1 MVSRPG
7 APGPSSILSEK
18 SSRMSSRPMS
28 SGGRAPAV
36 GLNGLGIGSPL
47 DSFILFILFILL
59 SLAVTISSCAV
70 TPRPL
75 PRCGDSTD
83 RSPNTACTP
92 SALILSRLVL
102 SCLRERP
109 AQHNP
114 RHCLWRHPWGPRDS
128 DDEHAGSI
136 VDQSPIFRS
145 ASPPNYT
152 WTGGGLRGR
161 RWQGP
166 WVILIKNPARTS
178 CPSSLVVEH
187 FQIRFT

>member
-47 DSFILFILFILL
+47 DSFILFILL

-136 VDQSPIFRS
+136 VDQSPIQVGIAAELYLDR
-145 ASPPNYT
+145 
-152 WTGGGLRGR
+152 RGPAWATVAR
-161 RWQGP
+161 ALG
-166 WVILIKNPARTS
+166 NPDKE
-178 CPSSLVVEH
+178 PSQDVMS
-187 FQIRFT
+187 